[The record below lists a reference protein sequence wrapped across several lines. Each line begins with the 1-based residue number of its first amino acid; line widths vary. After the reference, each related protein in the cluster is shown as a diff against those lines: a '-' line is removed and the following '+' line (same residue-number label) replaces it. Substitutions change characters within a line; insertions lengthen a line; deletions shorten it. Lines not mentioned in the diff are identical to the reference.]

1 MLETD
6 PVEDI
11 DAPYMTPLVAQR
23 LTAAG
28 YKTVGD
34 LQDATQADLA
44 DALDD
49 DLVAAQLTARLRDI
63 GHDPENEDGLLILDT
78 QLTQDSPLGGTACLS
93 TTESIPSG
101 SGRAPYN
108 PSVLEAWANELSD
121 IEGYV
126 EVGVGYVRTDPDNRL
141 EGDPETVLALYAVV
155 PDSDVVAF
163 AAPLDRPDD
172 EDEDGA
178 EYEVTVRTADVE
190 LGPGTSGSLATN
202 LDYDY
207 LFDGPFD
214 ATEVPPSSMPDDFG
228 EFEFPYAANED
239 DDK

>member
-1 MLETD
+1 MPGEHD

-155 PDSDVVAF
+155 PDSGVVAF
-163 AAPLDRPDD
+163 AAPLDRPD
-172 EDEDGA
+172 EDDDK
-178 EYEVTVRTADVE
+178 ADLE
-190 LGPGTSGSLATN
+190 LPAKWTGSLAGTV
-202 LDYDY
+202 DYDD

-214 ATEVPPSSMPDDFG
+214 ATEVPPNHPDDFG
-228 EFEFPYAANED
+228 EFEFPYSANED
-239 DDK
+239 DDA